1 MIVYGDVYVPL
12 LHQAHLAPL
21 RYGAAGSL
29 QVKVKPTE
37 LSHLRPAPA
46 AEAVFVIG
54 REVREENASLTWI
67 LARKDVAVLEAD
79 SRARRARPVVRTN
92 GIRRAIEWASIQRR
106 PPAVPAG
113 VGHRV
118 ASGVTGAIRGAHAL
132 VANTGAIARSV
143 QGVTHLTRRA
153 GTRMAGGAAESVAAI
168 AGLDAGTV

>member
-1 MIVYGDVYVPL
+1 MLRGGR
-12 LHQAHLAPL
+12 QLAGE
-21 RYGAAGSL
+21 RQRQRGVAES
-29 QVKVKPTE
+29 PTSGIE
-37 LSHLRPAPA
+37 AIGVLNA

-54 REVREENASLTWI
+54 REVREENAGLTWI